1 MISEE
6 RLKEA
11 ARRCEEHILNCLPDP
26 SECEATFSPRFERKM
41 KRFFFKINKPLLFW
55 ISGIIAPLLLILLL
69 AVCGVFVFNVAVRA
83 SVFG

>member
-11 ARRCEEHILNCLPDP
+11 ARRCEEHMLNCLPDP
-26 SECEATFSPRFERKM
+26 SECKATFSPRFEQKM
-41 KRFFFKINKPLLFW
+41 KRLFFKINQPLLFW
-55 ISGIIAPLLLILLL
+55 ISGIIASLLLILLL

>member
-11 ARRCEEHILNCLPDP
+11 ARRCEEHMLNCLPDP

-41 KRFFFKINKPLLFW
+41 KRFFFKINKH
-55 ISGIIAPLLLILLL
+55 
-69 AVCGVFVFNVAVRA
+69 R
-83 SVFG
+83 

>member
-1 MISEE
+1 MIPEE

-11 ARRCEEHILNCLPDP
+11 AKRAEEHMLNCLPDP

-55 ISGIIAPLLLILLL
+55 ISRIIAPLLLILLL